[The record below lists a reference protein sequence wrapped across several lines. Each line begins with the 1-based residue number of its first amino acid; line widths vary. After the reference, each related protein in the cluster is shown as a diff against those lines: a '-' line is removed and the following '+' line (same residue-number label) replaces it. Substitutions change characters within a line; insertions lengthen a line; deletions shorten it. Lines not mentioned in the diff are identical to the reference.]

1 MKETVDA
8 VSVVSEVGLPARVQE
23 ALGALGALVGR
34 LSGWS

>member
-1 MKETVDA
+1 VKETVDA

-23 ALGALGALVGR
+23 ALGALVGR